1 MHTEHLQNVRYWWV
15 LTGWLVAV
23 GATSVI
29 VFIFEASDFVGTSAT
44 RDALASLIA
53 VVAGFAAGGFF
64 AGIRAMQAPIL
75 HGIGIG
81 VMSLIVWVVVD
92 LIGATLIEAIR
103 WESITARLAVGLV
116 LMQMVAAVVGA
127 LLGYNVA
134 VRGKPGLK
142 E

>member
-15 LTGWLVAV
+15 LTGWLVAI

-29 VFIFEASDFVGTSAT
+29 VFIFEASDFVDASTA

-81 VMSLIVWVVVD
+81 MLSLIAWVVIN
-92 LIGATLIEAIR
+92 LIASTLIDAVG
-103 WESITARLAVGLV
+103 WQSITAALAVGLV
-116 LMQMVAAVVGA
+116 LMMMVAAVVGA

-134 VRGKPGLK
+134 VRGKPGLR